1 MEESD
6 MARTLSRSLLATL
19 LALIVSGL
27 SLSAQSA
34 ANRPGSQDWLQ
45 APAEAVDY
53 QQGGTLYEPL
63 MEFVYELAS
72 RTELMNVVKLT
83 ETLGRRD
90 VVLAILSDP
99 PVYQP
104 SDLTYMDKPVVLI
117 VNNVHGGEVAGKDAS
132 MELMRDLVMGDLRPL
147 LDEVVVL
154 VIPTINPDGAE
165 VRRRTND
172 EGFDMNRD
180 YLKLESQEIQAL
192 ITKVT
197 NQWSPHIHVDT
208 HHGGS
213 APYVLTYQTNMNP
226 AGDANLTRYGNERIL
241 PQVRAALRAEEY
253 DGYWY
258 SGPTTVNGVQGW
270 GPTSVEP
277 RKQHVYSTLANM
289 VGFLFET
296 PSGTHRLVDN
306 GTRVVT
312 VPQEER
318 YRHQVRG
325 EYIGQREMIRF
336 AAANAR
342 ELMDVVAQARSDAIE
357 RGNNVS
363 DDDQFPLEYQQVE
376 NFRDSFWRRVGG
388 GGGFGGAAAQEEI
401 QFELVEAPV
410 FTKWEP
416 TRFTTRPWGY
426 VFPNSLAKI
435 IPVLMDHG
443 ITVLEFTE
451 PRDLEVE
458 VYYVTELTDDEY
470 FQGHYLKQVKAEK
483 RTETVSLPAGTFF
496 VPSGQPK
503 SNLISYLFEPE
514 TNDNL
519 ITWGYLD
526 GQLRRTPS
534 AAELAAQRAEAEE
547 RMQEMTAEQRQQF
560 LERLE
565 RQAQQQQQI
574 PLYRLM
580 RKSSLPVVV
589 AQPFN
594 QYERNRYIR

>member
-1 MEESD
+1 
-6 MARTLSRSLLATL
+6 MARTLSRSSLVTL
-19 LALIVSGL
+19 LALVLSGI

-34 ANRPGSQDWLQ
+34 TGRPAAQDWLP
-45 APAEAVDY
+45 APAEAANY
-53 QQGGTLYEPL
+53 QQGGTMYAPL
-63 MEFVYELAS
+63 MEFVHGLAS

-99 PVYQP
+99 PVFQP
-104 SDLTYMDKPVVLI
+104 SDLAHIDKPVVLI

-132 MELMRDLVMGDLRPL
+132 LELMRDLVMGDLRPL

-165 VRRRTND
+165 ARRRTND

-192 ITKVT
+192 IAKVT
-197 NQWSPHIHVDT
+197 NEWNPHIHVDT

-241 PQVRAALRAEEY
+241 PLVRAALRAEDY
-253 DGYWY
+253 DGFWY
-258 SGPTTVNGVQGW
+258 SGPTTVDGVQGW
-270 GPTSVEP
+270 GATSVEP

-296 PSGTHRLVDN
+296 PSGTHRVVDN
-306 GTRVVT
+306 GTRVVP

-325 EYIGQREMIRF
+325 EYIGQRVMVQF
-336 AAANAR
+336 AAENPR
-342 ELMDVVAQARSDAIE
+342 ELMDVVAQARIDAIE
-357 RGNNVS
+357 RGNDVS
-363 DDDQFPLEYQQVE
+363 TSDQVPLEYERVV

-388 GGGFGGAAAQEEI
+388 GGGFGGGGAQ
-401 QFELVEAPV
+401 QDVRFELVEGAI
-410 FTKWEP
+410 FTKYEV
-416 TRFTTRPWGY
+416 TRSTTRPWGY
-426 VFPNSLAKI
+426 LFPNSLAKV
-435 IPVLMDHG
+435 IPLLMDHD
-443 ITVLEFTE
+443 ITVLELTE
-451 PRDLEVE
+451 PVDLEVE
-458 VYYVTELTDDEY
+458 VYHATEVTNEEY
-470 FQGHYLKQVKAEK
+470 FQGHYLKKVTADK
-483 RTETVSLPAGTFF
+483 RTETVSFPAGTFF

-514 TNDNL
+514 TDDNL
-519 ITWGYLD
+519 ITWGYLN
-526 GQLRRTPS
+526 GQIRATPT
-534 AAELAAQRAEAEE
+534 AAELATQRAAVEE
-547 RMQEMTAEQRQQF
+547 MDLEPEQRRQF
-560 LERLE
+560 LERID
-565 RQAQQQQQI
+565 RQAQQEQRI

-580 RKSSLPVVV
+580 GKTGMPAVVV
-589 AQPFN
+589 RPFN
-594 QYERNRYIR
+594 EYERNRYIR